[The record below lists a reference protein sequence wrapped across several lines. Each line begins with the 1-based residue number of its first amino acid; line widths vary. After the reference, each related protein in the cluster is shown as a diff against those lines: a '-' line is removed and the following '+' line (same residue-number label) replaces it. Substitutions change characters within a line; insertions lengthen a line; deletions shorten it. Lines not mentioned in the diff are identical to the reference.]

1 MKKTRA
7 EKRAR
12 RVVAWL
18 LPSLLL
24 MFTSGAHGEL
34 VHHWEFEGN
43 ANDSTGTWH
52 GAGGSGFA
60 PGMIG
65 QAATFNGTAASNIT
79 FAFDTTGLKNI
90 TVAFWL
96 KLAPD
101 WVPTRSG
108 LGRIMGGADNFE
120 AVFGTSSCG
129 NGRIGNNFYMG
140 GGNYPVST
148 TVPTPDLW
156 CHVALTSS
164 LSTAGGNGRAEVW
177 INGVLEAFSDTEA
190 GEDWA
195 DGNFAFGQ
203 RPGAGGYRLP
213 GLMDDVQIYNE
224 ILTEGAIKN
233 VMEGVP
239 TRAHDPSPAN
249 RASRVPLNP
258 VLSWKTAVDPA
269 DPNVR
274 NPAITGHNL
283 WLSIAYDPANP
294 PASPDWEDPRVQI
307 IQLPADVNLADGK
320 VDPNASYSPGTLQRD
335 ALYFWIVD
343 ESLGAANPQDWDKL
357 IAGAVWSFETVSSGP
372 QVSAG
377 DDILIW
383 LKEGIVTVDLT
394 GTVTDAT
401 GDVTFILWSVV
412 SSPPDSI
419 VRIAD
424 ASKAATKVTLT
435 AAGRYVFELHAVDA
449 KQNEDPDQV
458 EIAVYEDSCRAAQSL
473 PGYVPI
479 PGDLNND
486 CRVDELDMAILQEHW
501 LECNALDCNGA

>member
-34 VHHWEFEGN
+34 AHHWEFEGN

-148 TVPTPDLW
+148 TVP
-156 CHVALTSS
+156 
-164 LSTAGGNGRAEVW
+164 
-177 INGVLEAFSDTEA
+177 
-190 GEDWA
+190 
-195 DGNFAFGQ
+195 
-203 RPGAGGYRLP
+203 
-213 GLMDDVQIYNE
+213 
-224 ILTEGAIKN
+224 
-233 VMEGVP
+233 
-239 TRAHDPSPAN
+239 
-249 RASRVPLNP
+249 
-258 VLSWKTAVDPA
+258 
-269 DPNVR
+269 
-274 NPAITGHNL
+274 
-283 WLSIAYDPANP
+283 P
-294 PASPDWEDPRVQI
+294 PIS
-307 IQLPADVNLADGK
+307 
-320 VDPNASYSPGTLQRD
+320 GTTWR
-335 ALYFWIVD
+335 
-343 ESLGAANPQDWDKL
+343 
-357 IAGAVWSFETVSSGP
+357 
-372 QVSAG
+372 
-377 DDILIW
+377 
-383 LKEGIVTVDLT
+383 
-394 GTVTDAT
+394 
-401 GDVTFILWSVV
+401 
-412 SSPPDSI
+412 
-419 VRIAD
+419 
-424 ASKAATKVTLT
+424 
-435 AAGRYVFELHAVDA
+435 
-449 KQNEDPDQV
+449 
-458 EIAVYEDSCRAAQSL
+458 
-473 PGYVPI
+473 
-479 PGDLNND
+479 
-486 CRVDELDMAILQEHW
+486 
-501 LECNALDCNGA
+501 